1 LKQLG
6 IYIHIPFCVHKC
18 YYCDF
23 ISYVDKLEKVKE
35 YIKALKKEIELTIY
49 KKNYSIDTIY
59 IGGGTP
65 SCIESK
71 YIKEIMNKLKEY
83 NIQQDVQISIEIN
96 PGTVNK
102 EKLRDYL
109 EVGINRLSIG
119 LQSTNN
125 KLLKQIG
132 RIHTYETFLKTYE
145 EARNVGFN
153 NINVDL
159 IQALP
164 NQTIDILEESV
175 KKIVKLAPEHI
186 SIYSL
191 ILEEDTI
198 LYKSVRNKEIK
209 LVDEKLERQMYWR
222 TKQILE
228 SNKYIH
234 YEISNFA
241 KTGCY
246 SKHNMNCWEQKEYIG
261 LGVAA
266 HSYINKIRYSNTT
279 NIEEY
284 INTLKDIKDIEE
296 IKKSKLRTIHEIQT
310 KEEEQKEYF
319 LLGLRKLE
327 GINIENFKQKFI
339 QNPIYLYR
347 NELNELVQKDL
358 IEIDLNN
365 IRLTK
370 KGLDFAN
377 IVWEK
382 FI

>member
-1 LKQLG
+1 M
-6 IYIHIPFCVHKC
+6 
-18 YYCDF
+18 
-23 ISYVDKLEKVKE
+23 E
-35 YIKALKKEIELTIY
+35 
-49 KKNYSIDTIY
+49 
-59 IGGGTP
+59 
-65 SCIESK
+65 
-71 YIKEIMNKLKEY
+71 NK
-83 NIQQDVQISIEIN
+83 
-96 PGTVNK
+96 T
-102 EKLRDYL
+102 
-109 EVGINRLSIG
+109 
-119 LQSTNN
+119 
-125 KLLKQIG
+125 
-132 RIHTYETFLKTYE
+132 
-145 EARNVGFN
+145 
-153 NINVDL
+153 
-159 IQALP
+159 
-164 NQTIDILEESV
+164 
-175 KKIVKLAPEHI
+175 
-186 SIYSL
+186 
-191 ILEEDTI
+191 
-198 LYKSVRNKEIK
+198 
-209 LVDEKLERQMYWR
+209 
-222 TKQILE
+222 QILE

>member
-1 LKQLG
+1 MKQLG

-222 TKQILE
+222 TK
-228 SNKYIH
+228 H
-234 YEISNFA
+234 
-241 KTGCY
+241 
-246 SKHNMNCWEQKEYIG
+246 
-261 LGVAA
+261 
-266 HSYINKIRYSNTT
+266 RY
-279 NIEEY
+279 
-284 INTLKDIKDIEE
+284 
-296 IKKSKLRTIHEIQT
+296 
-310 KEEEQKEYF
+310 
-319 LLGLRKLE
+319 
-327 GINIENFKQKFI
+327 
-339 QNPIYLYR
+339 
-347 NELNELVQKDL
+347 
-358 IEIDLNN
+358 
-365 IRLTK
+365 
-370 KGLDFAN
+370 
-377 IVWEK
+377 
-382 FI
+382 

>member
-1 LKQLG
+1 MKQLG